1 MERIADHIRVLFQ
14 SQKLVLNNGCFF
26 ETASITSEDNET
38 ENPLNKL
45 KEKEKKIT
53 FKFTFKN
60 PSKFD
65 QKNQQTN
72 VRKITEFFENAFDNH
87 VSKSGK
93 FTTQAKNSAQLVKNE
108 NKATPTSSLIT
119 TTHTTH
125 GKLRTQKSMYRKLP
139 PSYKFKKL
147 TDHFSR
153 EKATIE
159 KAEII
164 NPNFKPIISEEKR
177 TPTTTKTYKYQAS
190 LQ

>member
-72 VRKITEFFENAFDNH
+72 VRKITDFFSNA
-87 VSKSGK
+87 
-93 FTTQAKNSAQLVKNE
+93 
-108 NKATPTSSLIT
+108 TSSLIST
-119 TTHTTH
+119 TPTTH
-125 GKLRTQKSMYRKLP
+125 GKLRTKKSMYRKLP
-139 PSYKFKKL
+139 PASSYEFKKL
-147 TDHFSR
+147 TDR
-153 EKATIE
+153 PE
-159 KAEII
+159 
-164 NPNFKPIISEEKR
+164 
-177 TPTTTKTYKYQAS
+177 
-190 LQ
+190 